1 MGSERVDCDLC
12 GLNRAT
18 LHLDEILEG
27 SIQLTAHLCADCWY
41 RLGIRVP
48 LGNIW
53 NHIQRA
59 KQDMAPPTEK
69 DPFKDIE
76 DLLEESHELGDLL
89 DPSPLAV
96 AEPDSDEDGLDE
108 DIKESLSSEEDRPR
122 RGEDDIASLESLL
135 KDVDETEEPRR
146 GQPLGMPA
154 VRVERVHPSLVNLL
168 PLDLLIR
175 SKAIP
180 VKLDGAVLTVA
191 LADPFDK
198 IAIANVEVYV
208 ENLGL
213 RFAQAFADER
223 EILEELNRHN
233 EPPKRFESLS

>member
-1 MGSERVDCDLC
+1 MGREPIDCDLC

-27 SIQLTAHLCADCWY
+27 TFQMTAHLCADCWY

-59 KQDMAPPTEK
+59 KQNLPPPVEK
-69 DPFKDIE
+69 DPFKEIE
-76 DLLEESHELGDLL
+76 DLLEEAHEFGELL

-96 AEPDSDEDGLDE
+96 AEPDSDESGLDE
-108 DIKESLSSEEDRPR
+108 DIKDSLLAAEERPH
-122 RGEDDIASLESLL
+122 RGEDDIAGLESLL
-135 KDVDETEEPRR
+135 RDVDETAEPRR
-146 GQPLGMPA
+146 GQPMGVPA
-154 VRVERVHPSLVNLL
+154 VHIDRIHPSLVNLI

-175 SKAIP
+175 CKAIP
-180 VKLDGAVLTVA
+180 VKLDGASLTVA

-198 IAIANVEVYV
+198 IALASVEVYV
-208 ENLGL
+208 DNLGL
-213 RFAQAFADER
+213 RFVQAFAEER
-223 EILEELNRHN
+223 QILDELNRHN